1 MPEIL
6 YAKTPSV
13 AVAGIKPS
21 SFYER
26 STLAMGVAARLA
38 YVSATLAALWLCVW
52 WALQ

>member
-1 MPEIL
+1 MPEKP
-6 YAKTPSV
+6 YVKTPGV
-13 AVAGIKPS
+13 IGGGIKPG

-38 YVSATLAALWLCVW
+38 YIAVAIAALWTCVW